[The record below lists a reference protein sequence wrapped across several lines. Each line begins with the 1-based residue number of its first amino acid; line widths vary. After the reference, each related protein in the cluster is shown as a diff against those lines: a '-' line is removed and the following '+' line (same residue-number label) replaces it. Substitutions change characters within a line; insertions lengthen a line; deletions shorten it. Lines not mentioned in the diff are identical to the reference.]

1 MANNL
6 NSSASVN
13 ASAVRG
19 ISNKSNPKGQSK
31 GKYRN
36 NLIEEGLEMLKQR

>member
-6 NSSASVN
+6 NSSTSVN
-13 ASAVRG
+13 ATG
-19 ISNKSNPKGQSK
+19 IRATSTNSNTKGQSK

-36 NLIEEGLEMLKQR
+36 NLIEEGIEMLKQR